1 MEEWVKNVNELE
13 FLRNL
18 AGKQQE
24 INDANSRLEEMAR
37 SSATST
43 AEDPNKLFNVP
54 DARAAATV
62 GPEAMVAANSGGQ
75 VGRQIEY
82 NPSIVDKS
90 APDLN
95 NAKVLDGLVKQMAQ
109 EYYRKLEKEGQRFGS
124 PNSATDGATAGNRP
138 AAPQG
143 MGTPDRTAPPPPSSG
158 GGSRYYEE
166 NTGSPAQSGGRPSG
180 TRSNYYEENSRGGS
194 ARGSQPVGSSNP
206 KAAPKKQVGITR
218 VGSEKGKFSSH
229 TPPRTPDPRKA
240 LDVNQPNGWSAGE
253 LMDYRPLKDS
263 LKEKALGMLK
273 GMANPMEST
282 QAGRMVQG
290 AMDSYNLVSGNWEKM
305 SGYQSG
311 QAIKNQAKAAY
322 NGDPEALQ
330 SFMTDGVIATTAP
343 LAARAV
349 GAVRADLNSGP
360 RRGQGGGTSYSKSS
374 SSPPNPG
381 AAPSGQKYSAYKDKF
396 ENGKLGSRP
405 AAASSSS
412 SSASAPKP
420 RSSSSASAPK
430 PRSSAYEGA
439 PKYTVDPNNLT
450 AAERASVQGMTPAQI
465 QSKLGVGYA
474 RARNIHYNLNKAPAS
489 TGSASAPKAPPK
501 PPARP
506 GAETLPIRV
515 KERTAPSGR
524 ETALDKTAKEIRDK
538 RSAPPKS
545 GPAALPSGTN
555 PNQKA
560 LPPKGGTF
568 GVTDAQRAQFAK
580 DRKAQKMG
588 DAGAKGNGQRFTD
601 NLNVTQPKNNFS
613 EPMPLGPKSS
623 SGVPSGRKSSGLATP
638 VKKTPDTPI
647 KPYKL
652 GPKAPEAKVPGTRK
666 SSGISVKP
674 PQRTTVINKPKGK
687 KK

>member
-1 MEEWVKNVNELE
+1 MNDLE

-24 INDANSRLEEMAR
+24 INDTNSRLEEMTRA
-37 SSATST
+37 SNAENTATST
-43 AEDPNKLFNVP
+43 ATDTDNLFNVDGRSQAMDP
-54 DARAAATV
+54 ALMGAAPGQQV
-62 GPEAMVAANSGGQ
+62 GQQ

-95 NAKVLDGLVKQMAQ
+95 DSKVLDSLVKQMAQ
-109 EYYRKLEKEGQRFGS
+109 EYYSKLEKEGKRFGS
-124 PNSATDGATAGNRP
+124 PNSATDGDSRGSQQVADPSAQ
-138 AAPQG
+138 PQEQ
-143 MGTPDRTAPPPPSSG
+143 PSQGGGYREPSQPSG
-158 GGSRYYEE
+158 GGYIE
-166 NTGSPAQSGGRPSG
+166 PAQSGGGRYESPPPATTG
-180 TRSNYYEENSRGGS
+180 RSWGD
-194 ARGSQPVGSSNP
+194 P
-206 KAAPKKQVGITR
+206 KIYANV
-218 VGSEKGKFSSH
+218 
-229 TPPRTPDPRKA
+229 RTPKDARVTPKSQGPIKPPDRPKRQA
-240 LDVNQPNGWSAGE
+240 LDVNKPNGWSAGE
-253 LMDYRPLKDS
+253 LMDPRPFLGS
-263 LKEKALGMLK
+263 VGEKGLGMLK

-282 QAGRMVQG
+282 QAGRMVQA
-290 AMDSYNLVSGNWEKM
+290 AMDSYNLVSGNKEKM

-330 SFMTDGVIATTAP
+330 SFITDVVIATTAP

-420 RSSSSASAPK
+420 RSSASAPK
-430 PRSSAYEGA
+430 PRSSASA
-439 PKYTVDPNNLT
+439 PKPPSTLRSTMRVDPNNLT

-465 QSKLGVGYA
+465 QSKLGVGYG

-538 RSAPPKS
+538 RSASPKS

-674 PQRTTVINKPKGK
+674 PQRITVINKPKGK